1 MTKDVILKAYPGIPS
16 DAELGIFLFYGTI
29 HFFRRGSVAPKTT

>member
-1 MTKDVILKAYPGIPS
+1 MTKEVILKAYPGIPS

-29 HFFRRGSVAPKTT
+29 HSFLRGSATLKTT